1 MVVIHDSYRFKHK
14 GEFQGV
20 PPTGKEA
27 SITGTDIY
35 RISDGKI
42 VEQWVEG
49 DMLSL
54 IQQLGIAVIPG
65 PRLLVR
71 MLVRQAKKL
80 RSRLPAGRSR

>member
-1 MVVIHDSYRFKHK
+1 MEVIHDTYRFKHK
-14 GEFQGV
+14 GAFQGIA
-20 PPTGKEA
+20 PAGKEA

-35 RISDGKI
+35 RIVDSKI
-42 VEQWVEG
+42 VEQWIED

-54 IQQLGIAVIPG
+54 IQQLGIPVIPG

-80 RSRLPAGRSR
+80 RSRLPAGR